1 MKLLPDYLDS
11 LVNVSSALLSC
22 KDPDTLFREI
32 LEKSMKTLKA
42 ERGFIAYSE
51 GGGAELKLM
60 RFFSEDDS
68 LGDMTEISQGVVEMV
83 MNSGEP
89 LLTKNAGMDPRIS
102 GRKSVILHGIRSVAC
117 VPLAH
122 EDKTLGVIYMDSRG
136 MQDLFTWDTINYL
149 TLVASY
155 AALAIDNALD
165 YDNLRIENQRLAGE
179 VNRSFGFSGIIG
191 ESPAI
196 KRIFDLMSRVVDA
209 DLPVLIT
216 GASGTGKELVSKA
229 IHYNSK
235 RKSKPFMA
243 LFCGNLSPELLES
256 ELFGHVK
263 GAFTGAISTKK
274 GLVEQAEGGTLL
286 LDEIAD
292 LPAVIQAKLLR
303 FLQDSEY
310 RAVGDNITKKADVRI
325 LAATNKDMKKE
336 VAEKVFRDDLYWRL
350 KVLTIQLPSL
360 SERAPDVPLLVAH
373 FLDKYG
379 EKTGK
384 KGLTVSK
391 EALKILQDQPWP
403 GNIRELENAVAR
415 AVVFSRGDIIT
426 PDALMMDEDFQDIAA
441 EEPDGSDPALKTAIR
456 KHTMKV
462 IKQCGGN
469 RSEAVRR
476 LGISRRYLYNIIDEI
491 KEEGI
496 EL

>member
-1 MKLLPDYLDS
+1 
-11 LVNVSSALLSC
+11 
-22 KDPDTLFREI
+22 
-32 LEKSMKTLKA
+32 
-42 ERGFIAYSE
+42 
-51 GGGAELKLM
+51 
-60 RFFSEDDS
+60 
-68 LGDMTEISQGVVEMV
+68 
-83 MNSGEP
+83 
-89 LLTKNAGMDPRIS
+89 
-102 GRKSVILHGIRSVAC
+102 
-117 VPLAH
+117 
-122 EDKTLGVIYMDSRG
+122 
-136 MQDLFTWDTINYL
+136 
-149 TLVASY
+149 
-155 AALAIDNALD
+155 D

-196 KRIFDLMSRVVDA
+196 KRIFDLMSGVVDA